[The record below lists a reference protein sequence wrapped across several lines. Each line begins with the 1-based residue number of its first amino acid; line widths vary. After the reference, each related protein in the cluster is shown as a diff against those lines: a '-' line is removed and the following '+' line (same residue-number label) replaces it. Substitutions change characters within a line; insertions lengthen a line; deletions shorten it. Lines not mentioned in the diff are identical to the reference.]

1 MNTTKVWK
9 YMLLACL
16 IMLVAPAQA
25 QRFFNLTS
33 SEVRVDSVLPHFVY
47 SIPLTGAY
55 RDSVY
60 TVSLKYGEYIDMT
73 ASDIANYNRLSGAVP
88 PEQVLPQQRVTECR
102 KQGVLQIDFCPVVFR
117 NNRHQLLVSFML
129 QVDAR
134 PLKRS
139 ERSSRGSCWL
149 RAKYQPLLLLM
160 LCAQLPPFMPPI
172 PS

>member
-16 IMLVAPAQA
+16 FMLVAPAQA

-33 SEVRVDSVLPHFVY
+33 SEVRVDSVLPRFVY

-73 ASDIANYNRLSGAVP
+73 ASDIANYNRLSVQFLLSRYFHSSGLPNAV
-88 PEQVLPQQRVTECR
+88 
-102 KQGVLQIDFCPVVFR
+102 
-117 NNRHQLLVSFML
+117 
-129 QVDAR
+129 
-134 PLKRS
+134 
-139 ERSSRGSCWL
+139 SRAYS
-149 RAKYQPLLLLM
+149 R
-160 LCAQLPPFMPPI
+160 
-172 PS
+172 